1 MGHQAA
7 EMLIIFTPIDAVKEF
22 VTQKYGP
29 VTYAALGENES
40 LGGLISTRDVLLKAR
55 SNGQRYEFGTYGRP
69 VLDSANLSIEI
80 LSASSPLP
88 ETEKVKRRKTYIE
101 SSRIS
106 GPKIDDYS
114 LLLGEWGDNPRTE
127 LRTRKI
133 REIYVLCNGCQIPLW
148 ICDTLEPV
156 LNWGEN
162 SKSGVQQWLNENC
175 DGYLGLP
182 LYKIPPVNFSQF
194 DLSEFPE
201 TERALI
207 EAGKLDKCTNLAEQN
222 IVLLQEACEIF
233 GLKPLLIDQR
243 KLRDAGAYVKGT
255 DVILKNLES
264 LSRRFGDQNLFR
276 VECPQCGKYIYDVD
290 VTEGKVRGKCSGQ
303 VRSQIEGEFRV
314 RYEGCGNDLEENLDY
329 LYQKAMP
336 NGKILTAI
344 YMSNSEVGIFFP
356 DVEFVPE
363 NVVAGSL
370 ERMILT
376 TGEIFN
382 SGIPTIVQ
390 TGWFTKDGNV
400 ENIFDVLDSVPAEI
414 ILERFMATPSNRR
427 IDMKACSIESQLL
440 TKLREYALPADP
452 KLIADILFNLRGT
465 SIDMD
470 KLGLSKDIDRD
481 YLLKMLRG
489 LGKVRQNRIIT
500 SRPTLSWSEDYTTF
514 MDSIFV
520 SESEVGKL
528 RTIMVDPNA
537 AVRTILET
545 GYLVGLVK

>member
-1 MGHQAA
+1 
-7 EMLIIFTPIDAVKEF
+7 
-22 VTQKYGP
+22 
-29 VTYAALGENES
+29 
-40 LGGLISTRDVLLKAR
+40 
-55 SNGQRYEFGTYGRP
+55 
-69 VLDSANLSIEI
+69 
-80 LSASSPLP
+80 
-88 ETEKVKRRKTYIE
+88 
-101 SSRIS
+101 
-106 GPKIDDYS
+106 
-114 LLLGEWGDNPRTE
+114 
-127 LRTRKI
+127 
-133 REIYVLCNGCQIPLW
+133 
-148 ICDTLEPV
+148 
-156 LNWGEN
+156 
-162 SKSGVQQWLNENC
+162 
-175 DGYLGLP
+175 
-182 LYKIPPVNFSQF
+182 
-194 DLSEFPE
+194 
-201 TERALI
+201 
-207 EAGKLDKCTNLAEQN
+207 
-222 IVLLQEACEIF
+222 
-233 GLKPLLIDQR
+233 
-243 KLRDAGAYVKGT
+243 
-255 DVILKNLES
+255 
-264 LSRRFGDQNLFR
+264 
-276 VECPQCGKYIYDVD
+276 
-290 VTEGKVRGKCSGQ
+290 
-303 VRSQIEGEFRV
+303 
-314 RYEGCGNDLEENLDY
+314 
-329 LYQKAMP
+329 MP

-376 TGEIFN
+376 TGGIFN